1 MIQIFS
7 HKVGLVFRIS
17 NTMKNL
23 HNHIVVHYHPIGWT
37 QHPPC
42 SKSLR
47 APMPLGFPGR
57 AVRSPAFM
65 RNEEGERMA
74 E

>member
-37 QHPPC
+37 QHPPLFEKSSC
-42 SKSLR
+42 SD
-47 APMPLGFPGR
+47 APWISGAGC
-57 AVRSPAFM
+57 S
-65 RNEEGERMA
+65 
-74 E
+74 